1 MGWWLGVLSE
11 RHAFLRFWGHTLC
24 VYQPLRV
31 TKRSSQPL
39 AAPMTSSQHVYE
51 IRARKDHRGVNLI
64 SDALPFG
71 RAFALARFA
80 FWIPTGKLERT
91 IAFDEADRKL

>member
-1 MGWWLGVLSE
+1 
-11 RHAFLRFWGHTLC
+11 
-24 VYQPLRV
+24 
-31 TKRSSQPL
+31 
-39 AAPMTSSQHVYE
+39 MTSSQHVYE

-80 FWIPTGKLERT
+80 FWIRPASWNARLRLTKQIENCEVRSGNALHRLIFGSMADVEKRVVGQFELEDFAER
-91 IAFDEADRKL
+91 